1 MIIPSSGEVELLGAT
16 VDDALQQN
24 VPLPPQQQ
32 QQRQTNSVLAGMINS
47 AKSNKSSGLHHHH
60 SGIHVP
66 SSSSSSMPATTS
78 TTNPLPS
85 LSSTSTSSEYVPSSP
100 LPTCLQFTHSSHPTA
115 CLFHV
120 LFKCLALGVYMLG
133 SKLFWFED
141 VLVTVLC
148 ILLLA
153 ADFWVVKNITGRLLV
168 GLRWWNKVDVTTGET
183 SWIFESASAAA
194 TTTPY
199 NSSSS
204 SRGGENNNKNN
215 AFDTNFFWAVLYL
228 TPILW
233 CILSLSAILWLNFRN
248 LVTLICALVLSI
260 SNVVGYYK
268 CSAEQRERW
277 SQLWMNGGAAA
288 AESSSSSTTGAMSAI
303 MMRNSNAVMNRMY
316 GIFGGRQQQVPQ
328 QEMYTMTGTFA

>member
-1 MIIPSSGEVELLGAT
+1 MMIPGAT

-47 AKSNKSSGLHHHH
+47 AKSNKSSGVHHHH

-85 LSSTSTSSEYVPSSP
+85 LSSTSSSSSDYVPSSP

-115 CLFHV
+115 CLFHI

-133 SKLFWFED
+133 SKLFWLED

-153 ADFWVVKNITGRLLV
+153 SDFWVVKNITGRLLV

-194 TTTPY
+194 ATTTTTTPN

-204 SRGGENNNKNN
+204 SSSSRGENNNKNN

-228 TPILW
+228 TPVLW

-268 CSAEQRERW
+268 CSADQRERW
-277 SQLWMNGGAAA
+277 SQLWTNGGDAAA
-288 AESSSSSTTGAMSAI
+288 AGSSSSTPGVMSAI
-303 MMRNSNAVMNRMY
+303 MTRNSNAVMNRMY

-328 QEMYTMTGTFA
+328 QEYTMTGTFA